1 MDFYGRDGRDERDGR
16 DVPDAFEGEA
26 RDASELRDG
35 RGVRENRA
43 LVIGFVG
50 SSGVGKTTL
59 LEQLVPPLEARG
71 LAVGVVKH
79 ASHGFVADRPGKDSY
94 RLYAAGARAVALAS
108 SEQIALFQRRP
119 VDAAQADPSLD
130 DALEVLPPG
139 LDVVLV
145 EGFAWAPI
153 PRVILVR
160 GAESPRRE
168 HLQGGPLVRFV
179 RTRDPAPGDA
189 FALPEG
195 AVDAVLRDV
204 LRRVLRRSLR
214 TRGLDGRHACSAPS
228 MTAVISPGAESP
240 DHPSRYG

>member
-1 MDFYGRDGRDERDGR
+1 VE
-16 DVPDAFEGEA
+16 AEG
-26 RDASELRDG
+26 
-35 RGVRENRA
+35 RA

-59 LEQLVPPLEARG
+59 LEHLVPALEARG

-108 SEQIALFQRRP
+108 REQIALFQRRP
-119 VDAAQADPSLD
+119 DDEAADDPSLD
-130 DALEVLPPG
+130 DALETLPPG

-153 PRVILVR
+153 PRVILVK
-160 GAESPRRE
+160 GAEAPRRE

-179 RTRDPAPGDA
+179 RTREPAPGER
-189 FALPEG
+189 FELPAG

-204 LRRVLRRSLR
+204 LRRVLRRAVRSRALEA
-214 TRGLDGRHACSAPS
+214 RHAGAPAG
-228 MTAVISPGAESP
+228 MTGVISACTRAS
-240 DHPSRYG
+240 DHSSRFG